1 MSENQKFL
9 LEHFKKELE
18 VTKEL
23 LTLLNKEELILSHQ
37 DLPQLPEITVLK
49 NNLIQRFLQLKSSR
63 QNQLLAYGLPKNES
77 QIAIWIDQQNHLDL
91 HQIWAEL
98 TNTLKSCQEVNQ
110 QIGKMIQKLSASNRA
125 AIQVLEGQDP
135 TQSIYGPGSDAGNIS
150 KFNVL
155 G

>member
-1 MSENQKFL
+1 MS
-9 LEHFKKELE
+9 
-18 VTKEL
+18 KEL

-125 AIQVLEGQDP
+125 AIQVLEGRDP

>member
-1 MSENQKFL
+1 MS
-9 LEHFKKELE
+9 
-18 VTKEL
+18 KEL

>member
-1 MSENQKFL
+1 MSENQKFI
-9 LEHFKKELE
+9 LEHFKNELE
-18 VTKEL
+18 VSKEL

-49 NNLIQRFLQLKSSR
+49 NNLIQRFLQLKTSR
-63 QNQLLAYGLPKNES
+63 HNQLSAYGLPKDES
-77 QIAIWIDQQNHLDL
+77 QIGVWISQQSHLDL
-91 HQIWAEL
+91 HQTWAEL
-98 TNTLKSCQEVNQ
+98 TNTLQTCQEVNQ
-110 QIGKMIQKLSASNRA
+110 QIGKMIHKLSASNRA

-150 KFNVL
+150 KFNVR